1 MIDEAADLNNKKQN
15 SGIGFLNRDGENN
28 SEGGLDEEEDREDLL
43 EAVIPKKPTRTLD
56 SDSEEEIKKD
66 ENNPELAHAQKSN
79 GLSASNKI
87 AEMGLNR
94 TAPE

>member
-28 SEGGLDEEEDREDLL
+28 SEGGLDEEEDLL
-43 EAVIPKKPTRTLD
+43 EQVIPKKPTRTLD
-56 SDSEEEIKKD
+56 SDSEEEIKQKD
-66 ENNPELAHAQKSN
+66 ENNPEVAHANKSN

-87 AEMGLNR
+87 AEMGLSR
-94 TAPE
+94 TSAND

>member
-66 ENNPELAHAQKSN
+66 QNNPELAHAKS
-79 GLSASNKI
+79 GLSASHKI
-87 AEMGLNR
+87 AEMGLNM
-94 TAPE
+94 TGSE

>member
-28 SEGGLDEEEDREDLL
+28 SEGGLDEEEDLL
-43 EAVIPKKPTRTLD
+43 EQVIPKKPTRTLD
-56 SDSEEEIKKD
+56 SDSEEEIKQKD
-66 ENNPELAHAQKSN
+66 ENNPEVAHAKSN

-94 TAPE
+94 TSAAND